1 MKCAYKISRVGS
13 LIRASAGVMIDHILL
28 IVGVINKFFKL
39 SDIFPGLAEVER
51 TEIFIE
57 IVVDKVLFG
66 IEDTLS
72 MLK

>member
-1 MKCAYKISRVGS
+1 
-13 LIRASAGVMIDHILL
+13 MIDHILL